1 MAKVLRLAQDVQAQA
16 QTIFKR
22 RKKLMAKVLRCRDVG
37 MDCDF
42 VAQAE
47 TEEEILQ
54 LAAAH
59 ARMVHNMR
67 EIPAEVITA
76 VRAAVREIQS
86 SHDSL

>member
-1 MAKVLRLAQDVQAQA
+1 MS
-16 QTIFKR
+16 
-22 RKKLMAKVLRCRDVG
+22 KVLRCRDVG

-42 VAQAE
+42 VVQAD

-54 LAAAH
+54 HAAAH
-59 ARMVHNMR
+59 ARMVHDMQ
-67 EIPAEVITA
+67 EIPAEVMTA

>member
-1 MAKVLRLAQDVQAQA
+1 
-16 QTIFKR
+16 
-22 RKKLMAKVLRCRDVG
+22 MAKVLRCRDVG

-59 ARMVHNMR
+59 ARMVHDMQ
-67 EIPAEVITA
+67 EIPAEVMTA